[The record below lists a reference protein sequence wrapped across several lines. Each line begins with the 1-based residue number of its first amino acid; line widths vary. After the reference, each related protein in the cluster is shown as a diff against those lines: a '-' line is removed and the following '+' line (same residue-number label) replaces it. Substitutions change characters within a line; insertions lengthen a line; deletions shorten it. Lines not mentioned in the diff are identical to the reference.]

1 MTPKAPLL
9 LIIGACVLL
18 SGCRRGRDIATT
30 AEARSPNGDW
40 LATASSRPGS
50 AFGGSYFLTD
60 VNLKGP
66 SSQVPTRV
74 LEFSHEQPTM
84 DLMMEWTTPKHLIVK
99 YGNAGLVSQV
109 NECAGIAITV
119 QNVSNGTEKPTKAR

>member
-1 MTPKAPLL
+1 MAPKAPLL

-30 AEARSPNGDW
+30 AEAPNGDW
-40 LATASSRPGS
+40 LATADSRPGS
-50 AFGGSYFLTD
+50 AFGGGYFLTD

-84 DLMMEWTTPKHLIVK
+84 NLMMEWTTPKHLIVK

-109 NECAGIAITV
+109 DECAGIAITV
-119 QNVSNGTEKPTKAR
+119 QNVSNGTKEPAKAR